1 VNATSSTP
9 RNGELTEQLPG
20 LFSAPSVP
28 LPFVGGQQLR
38 SYVIQAEQGPV
49 VIYNT
54 PGIDAAS
61 DAIQALGRPA
71 RQLVNHWHEEMY
83 GTPQLG
89 APTFVHERDRRR
101 TEKALRIDGTFDR
114 REKLGD
120 DLEVIPSLAH
130 TAGASM
136 FLWDNG
142 EHRFLFPGDS
152 FWNDNGTWRAVILGE
167 SNRQAFIETLEL
179 MRDLDFDILVPWAAR
194 DDASAYELV
203 TPQERTT
210 QVNNLLARIRNGSTG
225 VSA

>member
-1 VNATSSTP
+1 MNSFATHDD
-9 RNGELTEQLPG
+9 ELTAQLPG
-20 LFSAPSVP
+20 LFSTPSVAM
-28 LPFVGGQQLR
+28 PFVDGQQLR
-38 SYVIQAEQGPV
+38 TYVIGAEQGPV
-49 VIYNT
+49 VIYNS

-71 RQLVNHWHEEMY
+71 LQLVNHWHEQMY
-83 GTPQLG
+83 GTPKLG
-89 APTFVHERDRRR
+89 APTYVHVRDRRQ
-101 TEKALRIDGTFDR
+101 TEKSLRIDGTFDR
-114 REKLGD
+114 RKKLGD

-179 MRDLDFDILVPWAAR
+179 MRDLDFDVLVPWNAV
-194 DDASAYELV
+194 DNASPFELV
-203 TPQERTT
+203 TPKERIS
-210 QVNNLLARIRNGSTG
+210 QVDNLLERIRAGATG
-225 VSA
+225 AFA

>member
-1 VNATSSTP
+1 MKKTSLTSH
-9 RNGELTEQLPG
+9 NGDLTEQLPG
-20 LFSAPSVP
+20 LFSTPSVP
-28 LPFVGGQQLR
+28 LPFLEGQQLR
-38 SYVIQAEQGPV
+38 SYVIQADQGPV

-61 DAIQALGRPA
+61 DAIRSMGQPA

-83 GTPQLG
+83 GTPELN
-89 APTFVHERDRRR
+89 APTIVHERDRRHAQR
-101 TEKALRIDGTFDR
+101 GLRIDDTFDGR
-114 REKLGD
+114 IKLGD

-167 SNRQAFIETLEL
+167 SSRKAFIETLEL
-179 MRDLDFDILVPWAAR
+179 MRDLDFDVMVPWAAL

-203 TPQERTT
+203 TPAERTS
-210 QVNNLLARIRNGSTG
+210 QVNNLLERVRRGASG
-225 VSA
+225 AFA